1 MASPAPST
9 NAYAQL
15 GREWLQRQAC
25 QTASVHQQLAERS
38 LHEFTR
44 QLWRHVDPS
53 SFCDNWHLGAIC
65 EYLEAV
71 SRRQIQRLLINVPPR
86 HSKSSLVSV
95 MWPAWTWIHHP
106 ETRFMAASYAHTLSI
121 RDSVKC
127 RRVIESP
134 VYRRRWGDRF
144 RLTSDQNTK
153 IRFDNDQNGNRLAT
167 SVGGALTG
175 EGGDIIIIDDPH
187 NVVEAGSDTVRQAT
201 LDWWDESMSN
211 RLNDP
216 QTGAY
221 VLIMQRVH
229 HQDLAG
235 HLLDKGGWE
244 HLCLPARYEPD
255 HPYVSVRDERT
266 RDGQLLWPE
275 RFPDKAVAQ
284 LEADLG
290 SYGSAGQLQ
299 QRPTPR
305 SGGMFDRGWW
315 NEIVEAAPCR
325 GYAVRGWDLAAS
337 VSGDWTAGCKMTLK
351 DGTYWIEDMARLR
364 GTPEKVER
372 MIKSVA
378 AQDGKNVLIDLPQ
391 DPGQAGK
398 AQVRYLVQQLA
409 GYNVRSSPESG
420 AKEIRAEALSAQA
433 EAGNVKLVRG
443 AWNTAFIDEAA
454 HFPYSDYD
462 DQIDAAS
469 RAFHRLTLK
478 ESKPRARALG
488 RPLGGR

>member
-1 MASPAPST
+1 MRTDTQSPVVHDLLAHPD
-9 NAYAQL
+9 
-15 GREWLQRQAC
+15 WLDQE
-25 QTASVHQQLAERS
+25 LAERS
-38 LHEFTR
+38 LREFTR
-44 QLWRHVDPS
+44 QLWPWVDPS
-53 SFCDNWHLGAIC
+53 PFRDNWHIGAIC
-65 EYLEAV
+65 EHLEAV
-71 SRRQIQRLLINVPPR
+71 SRGEIRRLLVNIPPR
-86 HSKSSLVSV
+86 HSKSSIVSV
-95 MWPAWTWIHHP
+95 MWPAWTWIRHP
-106 ETRFMAASYAHTLSI
+106 ETRFMAASYAQTLSI

-134 VYRRRWGDRF
+134 VYQRRWGDRF

-153 IRFDNDQNGNRLAT
+153 IRFDNDRNGYRLAT

-187 NVVEAGSDTVRQAT
+187 NVVEAGSNMVRQAT

-235 HLLDKGGWE
+235 HLLHKGGWE
-244 HLCLPARYEPD
+244 TLCFPARYEPD
-255 HPYVSVRDERT
+255 HPHVSKRDERAHE
-266 RDGQLLWPE
+266 GQLLWPE
-275 RFPDKAVAQ
+275 RFPEEAVAQ
-284 LEADLG
+284 LERDLG

-305 SGGMFDRGWW
+305 SGGMFNRAWW
-315 NEIVEAAPCR
+315 DEEGIINPEAVPCGGR
-325 GYAVRGWDLAAS
+325 TVRGWDLAAS

-351 DGTYWIEDMARLR
+351 DGVYYIEHMERLR
-364 GTPEKVER
+364 GTPEKVEQ
-372 MIKSVA
+372 MIKAIA
-378 AQDGKNVLIDLPQ
+378 AQDGRNVLIDLPQ

-398 AQVRYLVQQLA
+398 AQVQYLVKQLA
-409 GYNVRSSPESG
+409 GYNVRYSPESG
-420 AKEIRAEALSAQA
+420 AKEVRAEALSAQA

-443 AWNTAFIDEAA
+443 DWNSTFIDEAA
-454 HFPYSDYD
+454 HFPYSDFD

-469 RAFHRLTLK
+469 RAFHRLT
-478 ESKPRARALG
+478 
-488 RPLGGR
+488 GGPQPITFREMVWG

>member
-1 MASPAPST
+1 MRTEATATAIQSPVVHDLLAHPD
-9 NAYAQL
+9 
-15 GREWLQRQAC
+15 WLDQE
-25 QTASVHQQLAERS
+25 LAERS
-38 LHEFTR
+38 LREFTH
-44 QLWRHVDPS
+44 QLWPWVDPS
-53 SFCDNWHLGAIC
+53 PFRDNWHIGAIC
-65 EYLEAV
+65 EHLEAV
-71 SRRQIQRLLINVPPR
+71 SRGEIRRLLINIPPR
-86 HSKSSLVSV
+86 HSKSSIVSV
-95 MWPAWTWIHHP
+95 MWPAWTWIRHP
-106 ETRFMAASYAHTLSI
+106 ETRFMAASYAQTLSI

-134 VYRRRWGDRF
+134 VYQRRWGDKF

-153 IRFDNDQNGNRLAT
+153 IRFDNDRNGYRLAT

-187 NVVEAGSDTVRQAT
+187 NVVEAGSDMVRQAT

-244 HLCLPARYEPD
+244 TLCFPARYESD
-255 HPYVSVRDERT
+255 HPHVSKRDERAHE
-266 RDGQLLWPE
+266 GQLLWPE
-275 RFPDKAVAQ
+275 RFPEEAVAQ
-284 LEADLG
+284 LERDLG

-305 SGGMFDRGWW
+305 SGGMFNRDGWK
-315 NEIVEAAPCR
+315 IVEAVPKN
-325 GYAVRGWDLAAS
+325 GLVVRGWDLAAS
-337 VSGDWTAGCKMTLK
+337 TGATAAYSAGCRMRLV
-351 DGTYWIEDMARLR
+351 DGTYYIEDVARFR
-364 GTPEKVER
+364 ASPGDVEKR
-372 MIKSVA
+372 IKNIASK
-378 AQDGKNVLIDLPQ
+378 DGKDVLIDLPQ

-398 AQVRYLVQQLA
+398 AQVQYLVKQLA
-409 GYNVRSSPESG
+409 GYNVRYSPESG
-420 AKEIRAEALSAQA
+420 AKEVRAEALSAQA

-443 AWNTAFIDEAA
+443 DWNSTFIDEAA
-454 HFPYSDYD
+454 HFPYSDFD

-469 RAFHRLTLK
+469 RAFHRLT
-478 ESKPRARALG
+478 
-488 RPLGGR
+488 GGPQPITFREMVWG